1 MKIGIFGG
9 SFDPV
14 HTGHVALARSA
25 VESGM
30 VDEVLFVP
38 AAHQPFKP
46 NQCPADGRDRI
57 RMIEKAIEGIPG
69 LGVSDYEL
77 SRPDSVSYT
86 IDTLTAM
93 REKYGEADEICFI
106 LGADSFLKIHTWKRA
121 EELIS
126 SFPLIVGVRPGYEEQ
141 ELLEQKKFLEENFDA
156 DIVFLDNP
164 AVDISSTEIRARAA
178 KLLESGNSDMPD
190 EIPEEIGE
198 YIIEQRLYHS

>member
-46 NQCPADGRDRI
+46 NQRPADGKDRI

-77 SRPDSVSYT
+77 SRPDLVSYT

-141 ELLEQKKFLEENFDA
+141 ELLEQKKFLEENFGA

>member
-46 NQCPADGRDRI
+46 NQRPADGRDRI

>member
-1 MKIGIFGG
+1 
-9 SFDPV
+9 
-14 HTGHVALARSA
+14 
-25 VESGM
+25 
-30 VDEVLFVP
+30 
-38 AAHQPFKP
+38 
-46 NQCPADGRDRI
+46 
-57 RMIEKAIEGIPG
+57 
-69 LGVSDYEL
+69 
-77 SRPDSVSYT
+77 
-86 IDTLTAM
+86 M

-156 DIVFLDNP
+156 EIVFLDNP